1 MLELALRGNRRYW
14 NWIAFLVIVIG
25 VGAGV
30 FSRQL
35 EFGLGITGLS
45 RDVSWG
51 FYVAQLTFLVGVA
64 ASAVMLV
71 LPYYLHDYKAFAKIT
86 ILGEFVAVSAICM
99 CLLFLFVDLGQPARA
114 LNIFLYPTPNSIIF
128 WDGIVLIG
136 YLTLNLIV
144 GWNVLEAER
153 NAVRPPAWAK
163 PLIYLSIPWAFAIHT
178 VTAFLYCG
186 LPGRGFWLT
195 AILAPRFLAS
205 AFASGPAL
213 LILLCLLLKKA
224 TGFDAGKKAIESLAV
239 IVMYGMLANLF
250 FLACEVFVAFYSG
263 IPEHTS
269 HFIYL
274 YQGLDGKQGL
284 VFWMRMSLVL
294 MGTSGVLLVIPSVK
308 RNHVLLGIACLMLF
322 FGTWIDKGLG
332 LVSGGF
338 IPSPLHRI
346 TEYAPTLPEL
356 MISTGVYAIGLLC
369 LTILLKMAVNV
380 KKEAGEQVAVSGGFS
395 RSHGH

>member
-1 MLELALRGNRRYW
+1 MLELALTGGRRYW
-14 NWIAFLVIVIG
+14 KWIAFLVVMIG

-71 LPYYLHDYKAFAKIT
+71 LPYYLHDYKVFAKIT

-136 YLTLNLIV
+136 YLMLNLIV

-263 IPEHTS
+263 IPEHTA

-284 VFWMRMSLVL
+284 A
-294 MGTSGVLLVIPSVK
+294 GC
-308 RNHVLLGIACLMLF
+308 ACLWYSWEYRGYCLSSHR
-322 FGTWIDKGLG
+322 
-332 LVSGGF
+332 SGA
-338 IPSPLHRI
+338 I
-346 TEYAPTLPEL
+346 TSCWELP
-356 MISTGVYAIGLLC
+356 V
-369 LTILLKMAVNV
+369 
-380 KKEAGEQVAVSGGFS
+380 
-395 RSHGH
+395 